1 MGLKNMGLE
10 GTGLMVLSG
19 ISRLAL
25 DDIRRYRIRRPFK
38 LVHQPIDLPNP
49 LIILIPLR
57 TSRMDTVTACHFFRN
72 RVLDF

>member
-25 DDIRRYRIRRPFK
+25 DDIRRYRIRRPFE
-38 LVHQPIDLPNP
+38 LVH
-49 LIILIPLR
+49 
-57 TSRMDTVTACHFFRN
+57 
-72 RVLDF
+72 